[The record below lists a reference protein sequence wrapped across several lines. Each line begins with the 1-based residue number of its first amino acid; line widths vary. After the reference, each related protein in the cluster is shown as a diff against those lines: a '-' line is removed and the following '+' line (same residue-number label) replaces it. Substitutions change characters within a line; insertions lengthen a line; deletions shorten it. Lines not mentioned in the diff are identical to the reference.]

1 MIVVPGEEN
10 YMDTRFITF
19 AYRYRYVNNEYSATS
34 LFSVAA
40 FQPGPFD
47 FDINNFNNGSM
58 KNIYNSAEVEF
69 ETGSDK
75 VIEVDLLFKPSNSNS
90 IYVIERFKN

>member
-1 MIVVPGEEN
+1 
-10 YMDTRFITF
+10 
-19 AYRYRYVNNEYSATS
+19 
-34 LFSVAA
+34 
-40 FQPGPFD
+40 
-47 FDINNFNNGSM
+47 M

-90 IYVIERFKN
+90 IYVIEKI